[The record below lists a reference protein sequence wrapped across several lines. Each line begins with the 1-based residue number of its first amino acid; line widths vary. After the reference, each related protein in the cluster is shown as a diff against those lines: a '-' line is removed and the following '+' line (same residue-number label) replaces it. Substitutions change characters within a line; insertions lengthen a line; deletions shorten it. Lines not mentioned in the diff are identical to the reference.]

1 MASFT
6 TLLITILITITMTG
20 LVTSLNNNE
29 DDNHNKMVTVNGE
42 KLWRILTY
50 NVVKC
55 SAAQQLINLYDCS
68 PFVTCT

>member
-1 MASFT
+1 
-6 TLLITILITITMTG
+6 MTG